1 MKGKTMAKC
10 IIKEGADIAELRRIM
25 RKRGYTLRTYKQAD
39 GTVKYTL
46 RKKTYHYKP
55 KEEL

>member
-1 MKGKTMAKC
+1 MAKC
-10 IIKEGADIAELRRIM
+10 ILKPGADIQQVRRTM

-39 GTVKYTL
+39 GSVKYTL

>member
-1 MKGKTMAKC
+1 MAKC
-10 IIKEGADIAELRRIM
+10 IIKEGTDLAELRRTM